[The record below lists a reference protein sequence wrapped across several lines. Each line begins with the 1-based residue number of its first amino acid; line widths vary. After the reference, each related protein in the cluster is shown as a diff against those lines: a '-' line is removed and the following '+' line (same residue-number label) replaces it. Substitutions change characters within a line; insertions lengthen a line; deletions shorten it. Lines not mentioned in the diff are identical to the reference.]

1 MRATVAAPRM
11 APWPAPP
18 AGLLEQRIPPPA
30 EISSHELLERESGA
44 DMANLVVLGFDDRA
58 SAERVFQLVTDTLP
72 KQQLL
77 QVGDAALVWREQDG
91 KPRIQQA
98 VNTTAAGA
106 LGGAF
111 WGTLIGLLFLNPL
124 LGAAVGAGAGAIG
137 GKLTDIGIND
147 SMIKEMGQD
156 LEPGKAA
163 VFAL

>member
-1 MRATVAAPRM
+1 
-11 APWPAPP
+11 
-18 AGLLEQRIPPPA
+18 
-30 EISSHELLERESGA
+30 
-44 DMANLVVLGFDDRA
+44 MANLVVLGFDDRA

-163 VFAL
+163 VFALVQQATQDRVIEAIKPYNPHVIQTSLSHDDQEALAKALQA